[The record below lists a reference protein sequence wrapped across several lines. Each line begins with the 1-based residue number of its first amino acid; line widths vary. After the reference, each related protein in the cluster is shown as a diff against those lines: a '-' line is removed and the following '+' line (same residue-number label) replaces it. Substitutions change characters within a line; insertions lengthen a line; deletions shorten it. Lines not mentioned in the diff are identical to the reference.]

1 MSTTSLSPTT
11 APAAGADVTA
21 ARFLAGLAVTLLPL
35 LAAVIALEL
44 GWQAFAGDAWPVAGA
59 VAVGWA
65 LGGAAWL
72 CRRGW
77 RTGAVLV
84 VTGAPAAVL
93 AGPAA
98 LGWLSPAGLVLWG
111 PVSTVLA
118 AALVMAAD
126 PLGPN
131 GPIPA
136 RD

>member
-1 MSTTSLSPTT
+1 MCTTPLSPAT

-21 ARFLAGLAVTLLPL
+21 TRFLAGLAVTLLPL

-44 GWQAFAGDAWPVAGA
+44 GWQALAGDAWPAAGA
-59 VAVGWA
+59 VTTAWA
-65 LGGAAWL
+65 LGGAVWL

-77 RTGAVLV
+77 RPGAVLV

-118 AALVMAAD
+118 AALVMAAHPLD
-126 PLGPN
+126 PV
-131 GPIPA
+131 PA